1 MSQHPLSFAIIGT
14 GGIAQTHLQAFLQT
28 REAKLVATVDV
39 RKEAAQAM
47 AAAVHCK
54 AFDNVDTMLA
64 EMEIDAAIICTPP
77 STHPAVCEKL
87 AKAGVHVLCEKPIAI
102 NRDAALSMIQTAEEC
117 RTIFTMASKFRY
129 VADMIYAKQ
138 LITSRILGEIMLFE
152 NTFAGHVDMS
162 RRWNSVA
169 AISGGGVLIDNGT
182 HSVDIIRYLLGPI
195 QSIQTLEG
203 RRVQKIAVEDTVR
216 IHAKTASGTLAAI
229 DLSWSI
235 NKQTPWYVSIY
246 GTEGTALVGWG
257 ESKYRRDAD
266 KDWTVFGK
274 GYNKV
279 QAFTDQIHNFCN
291 AIHGSDNLLITSA
304 DAMASVDAIETAYE
318 SLRRDDWVAVPS
330 DQSPNTVLEST
341 AT

>member
-1 MSQHPLSFAIIGT
+1 MSKELLSFAIIGT
-14 GGIAQTHLQAFLQT
+14 GVIAQTHLQAFVQT
-28 REAKLVATVDV
+28 SQAKIVATVDV
-39 RKEAAQAM
+39 RLEAAQAM
-47 AAAVHCK
+47 AATVHCK

-64 EMEIDAAIICTPP
+64 EMNIDAAIVCTPP
-77 STHPAVCEKL
+77 STHPSICEKL
-87 AKAGVHVLCEKPIAI
+87 AIAGVHVLCEKPVAI
-102 NRDAALSMIQTAEEC
+102 SRDAAVSMIRTAEKYG
-117 RTIFTMASKFRY
+117 TIFTMASKFRY
-129 VADMIYAKQ
+129 VADMVYAKQ
-138 LITSRILGEIMLFE
+138 LITSGILGEIMLFE

-195 QSIQTLEG
+195 QSIQTVEG
-203 RRVQKIAVEDTVR
+203 RRVQKLEVEDTVR
-216 IHAKTASGTLAAI
+216 IHAKTACGTLAAI

-291 AIHGSDNLLITSA
+291 AIHGSDNLLITSE

-318 SLRRDDWVAVPS
+318 SLRRDDWVAIPS
-330 DQSPNTVLEST
+330 NQSPIAVSEST